1 MIKCI
6 SEKQDEIIRHMKE
19 FSADL
24 VILSKETKEEFIFY
38 KSIFSQFS
46 RLQSEFS
53 KSISSFINFFISKS
67 SKMITSNSA
76 QKRLTSS
83 KISKI
88 AFESMKEFFES
99 FYQKFL
105 SITSSKFDDIFQNFE
120 DFQNNSLAELNESS
134 IYLQKCISNIELVR
148 RQANDSK
155 MIYFDFVY
163 GLSEEEKFVL
173 NSLGKGK
180 DKNKK
185 RLDAL
190 ESNYFTKTSIL
201 NIEYSNLKSTYQET
215 VRTFNRVFAAKSYM
229 ISDKLRSYLKLSKL
243 QDDDNNFQLNPS
255 FLNFLDFSKQIWL
268 QNFEKLYD
276 SYITYHQV
284 ISFRE
289 KIEDSSIQKITK
301 AINSIQKITPEE
313 FINRARLLCFILIL
327 DFSIVDSKIEILE
340 FFKTSDIKF
349 LNLIFLKL
357 KLLIHYE
364 GGALFISI
372 ENMKFFKSLIEIGLE
387 YFDEENLTDSTIY
400 FFENLLSVAMKTYS
414 TNRKKDSSLDRSTS
428 PSIESSLLFALKQL
442 RIFHIRNFWQKYF
455 ESKFTKPLSNENSV
469 RHKHA
474 YSAGKLLLINLF
486 IHSNASDA
494 QTFVE
499 SVIPNSSINIKVVRN
514 AIVQKLAYRIH
525 SYPIPPRTYLPILNK
540 NDKVIV
546 VFELIVKLGFT
557 SSSNVLLNRKIS
569 DLVLKTHLNRLL
581 MTRSLS
587 HSARVNLWKILCK
600 QKASLSSSKL
610 ELSSEMIDLIR
621 LDVARTKKFENQQ
634 QKQRLESLILN
645 FFKTS
650 SEPLIYFQGFNYI
663 ASFALDVLDDEK
675 ETMNLLR
682 YLQKNL
688 ISDFLGEKIC
698 YKINLLHFQ
707 LNYLIKNY
715 FPKLWRKW
723 KVCEM
728 NSEVLFGSPLIS
740 LFSSFTLSDKMI
752 IPEIWDIIFVEGW
765 SGLLKCILYMI
776 EMNLSELYKVNITEL
791 VRFFSESEL
800 EKNLVRKFSSEDLKS
815 FAERIK
821 IEVKLLEFLELE
833 YRKIQEMCFRLK
845 CPSHCIL
852 NDEK

>member
-24 VILSKETKEEFIFY
+24 VILSKETKEEFLFY
-38 KSIFSQFS
+38 KSIFGQFS

-67 SKMITSNSA
+67 SKMIISNSA

-99 FYQKFL
+99 FHQQFE
-105 SITSSKFDDIFQNFE
+105 SIASSKLDDFFQNIE
-120 DFQNNSLAELNESS
+120 DFQNNSLVELNNSS
-134 IYLQKCISNIELVR
+134 NNLQKCISNIELIR

-190 ESNYFTKTSIL
+190 ESNYFTKTTML
-201 NIEYSNLKSTYQET
+201 NVEYSKLKSIYQKT
-215 VRTFNRVFAAKSYM
+215 VRTFDRVFATKSNL
-229 ISDKLRSYLKLSKL
+229 ISHKLRNCLGLSKL
-243 QDDDNNFQLNPS
+243 QDDNNNFQLHPP

-268 QNFEKLYD
+268 QNFEKLFD

-289 KIEDSSIQKITK
+289 KIEDSSVQKTSK

-313 FINRARLLCFILIL
+313 FINRARLLCLILIL
-327 DFSIVDSKIEILE
+327 DFSIVDNKIEILE
-340 FFKTSDIKF
+340 FFKTSDIKL

-387 YFDEENLTDSTIY
+387 YFDEENLSDSTIH
-400 FFENLLSVAMKTYS
+400 FFENLLSVAMKIYS
-414 TNRKKDSSLDRSTS
+414 AHRNKDSSLDKSTS
-428 PSIESSLLFALKQL
+428 PSIETSLLFALKQL
-442 RIFHIRNFWQKYF
+442 RIFHIRNFWQMYF

-469 RHKHA
+469 RNKHA
-474 YSAGKLLLINLF
+474 HSAGKLLLINLF
-486 IHSNASDA
+486 IHSNGSDA

-499 SVIPNSSINIKVVRN
+499 SIIPNSLINIKVVRN

-525 SYPIPPRTYLPILNK
+525 SYPIPPRTDLPILDK
-540 NDKVIV
+540 NDKILL
-546 VFELIVKLGFT
+546 VFDLIVKLGFT
-557 SSSNVLLNRKIS
+557 SSSKVLLNRKIS
-569 DLVLKTHLNRLL
+569 ELVLKTHLNRLL
-581 MTRSLS
+581 MTRNLS
-587 HSARVNLWKILCK
+587 NSARMDLWKILCGK
-600 QKASLSSSKL
+600 KNSLPSSKF
-610 ELSSEMIDLIR
+610 ELSPEMADLIR

-634 QKQRLESLILN
+634 QKQRLESLIIN
-645 FFKTS
+645 FFKAS

-663 ASFALDVLDDEK
+663 ASFALDIFDDEK
-675 ETMNLLR
+675 EATNLLR
-682 YLQKNL
+682 YLQENL
-688 ISDFLGEKIC
+688 INDFFCEKIC
-698 YKINLLHFQ
+698 DRINLLHFQ
-707 LNYLIKNY
+707 LNYLIKKY

-723 KVCEM
+723 KVFEM

-740 LFSSFTLSDKMI
+740 LFSSFTLSDKLI

-776 EMNLSELYKVNITEL
+776 EINLSELYKINISEL

-815 FAERIK
+815 FAQRVR
-821 IEVKLLEFLELE
+821 IEVNLLEFLELE
-833 YRKIQEMCFRLK
+833 YKKIQEMCFRLK
-845 CPSHCIL
+845 HPSHNIL
-852 NDEK
+852 NNEK